1 LATRGQR
8 RYRSKQ
14 AEAPWYLIT
23 NLDSLEKTLKLYE
36 SRLGIEAMFKDCKTG
51 GYNIEKT
58 KVSEPR
64 FLALVLLIAI
74 AYSLNTI
81 RGQQLNILPH
91 RVYICRLKE
100 SNRSAERHSDFWIG
114 TYGTFWVESMDTFSE
129 LAFDPPQTPEKPLF
143 LQRVNGY
150 EPYKASFLTVLS
162 PLELVLKRTGLQG
175 DTPTDWQAR
184 NLLAQHREQK

>member
-1 LATRGQR
+1 LATRWKR

-14 AEAPWYLIT
+14 AEAPWYLLT

-36 SRLGIEAMFKDCKTG
+36 SRFGIEAMFKDCKTG

-100 SNRSAERHSDFWIG
+100 SRLFVTLYAKSTDKMPRQHTSNRKIPKVS
-114 TYGTFWVESMDTFSE
+114 
-129 LAFDPPQTPEKPLF
+129 
-143 LQRVNGY
+143 
-150 EPYKASFLTVLS
+150 KAIASSFY
-162 PLELVLKRTGLQG
+162 
-175 DTPTDWQAR
+175 
-184 NLLAQHREQK
+184 

>member
-1 LATRGQR
+1 MATRGQR

-14 AEAPWYLIT
+14 AEAPWYLLT

-36 SRLGIEAMFKDCKTG
+36 SRFGIEAMFKDCKTG

-129 LAFDPPQTPEKPLF
+129 LAFSLIRLKPQK
-143 LQRVNGY
+143 N
-150 EPYKASFLTVLS
+150 PYFSKGLTAMSLI
-162 PLELVLKRTGLQG
+162 K
-175 DTPTDWQAR
+175 QAF
-184 NLLAQHREQK
+184 